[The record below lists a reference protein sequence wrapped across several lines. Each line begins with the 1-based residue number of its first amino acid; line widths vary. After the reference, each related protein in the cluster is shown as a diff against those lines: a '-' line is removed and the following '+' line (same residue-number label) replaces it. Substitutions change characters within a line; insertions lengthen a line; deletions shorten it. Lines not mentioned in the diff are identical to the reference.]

1 MDTQGYEGHV
11 LAGARRLLDSGTP
24 LVMEFWPY
32 GIKRVNYF
40 ELMKAAL
47 SNHAGFHNLWQNLNS
62 FRPISDLDDLYAE
75 LDKAGDF
82 DEIGA
87 DQRRPLGHA
96 SGRFTNILA
105 IGKTDAGFFRIYIR
119 L

>member
-105 IGKTDAGFFRIYIR
+105 IGKADAGFF
-119 L
+119 